1 MNKNLKYQAPP
12 EYKKRSSMLIRAID
26 RIDENDNL
34 DDEIERILQQG
45 IKP

>member
-1 MNKNLKYQAPP
+1 
-12 EYKKRSSMLIRAID
+12 MLIRAID